1 MSQQVS
7 KFMAEKKSSIGTL
20 SATLDMLPFC
30 QSDSVLF
37 HEAAEEY
44 IVFGNEDNKN
54 WVFFTVPTALEGDG
68 PHKVAC
74 YQGHQ
79 LWEVLID
86 SKRCTVASG
95 FAIVTFKRD
104 GEHRFGVKGT
114 ADLLL
119 PDGRKV
125 YASFDISNPLV

>member
-1 MSQQVS
+1 
-7 KFMAEKKSSIGTL
+7 
-20 SATLDMLPFC
+20 MLPFC
-30 QSDSVLF
+30 QSDFVLF
-37 HEAAEEY
+37 HKAKEEY

-68 PHKVAC
+68 PHEVAC

-104 GEHRFGVKGT
+104 GEHRFGVTGT
-114 ADLLL
+114 ADLIL

-125 YASFDISNPLV
+125 YASFDISNPRV